1 MKLQNNPLIDAVK
14 IGIRKRGCNGLS
26 YTMNYCTG
34 AEKLDE
40 IIEMKGN
47 DFLLFYKTRCE
58 SCCRF
63 ISSHGIGWN

>member
-1 MKLQNNPLIDAVK
+1 
-14 IGIRKRGCNGLS
+14 
-26 YTMNYCTG
+26 MNYCTG